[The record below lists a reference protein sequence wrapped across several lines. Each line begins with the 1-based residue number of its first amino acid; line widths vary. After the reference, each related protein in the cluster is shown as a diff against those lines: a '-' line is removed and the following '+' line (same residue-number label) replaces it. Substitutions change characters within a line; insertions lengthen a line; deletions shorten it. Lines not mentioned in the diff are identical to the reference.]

1 MLGIWDQKV
10 QFLSTCQLYVVCIA
24 MDWLSS
30 WANRRIYSAT
40 DFSLS
45 VRTIIV
51 HNKVIWTDICGGSGC
66 VVFKD
71 PVIGV

>member
-1 MLGIWDQKV
+1 MLGIGDQKV
-10 QFLSTCQLYVVCIA
+10 QFLSTCQLYMVCTA
-24 MDWLSS
+24 MYWLSS
-30 WANRRIYSAT
+30 WAYWRIYSTT

-45 VRTIIV
+45 VRTTIV
-51 HNKVIWTDICGGSGC
+51 HNKVIWTDICGDSGW